1 MFGRRSVILAR
12 SGMRHA
18 SSGHHGNHHAPVK
31 NIDLN
36 IALEGVETRWVSLVT
51 EQKDVVVKQAQDLM
65 KSDWKKLTIAQKNT
79 RNHHSAPPLPPHPRK
94 EGKHPPSQ
102 DPKDWNTLLLLLLL
116 VVLQCTMWHSG
127 RMGIQRV
134 TASRSWAALVSS
146 SSPPSPSLLLFA
158 VSVWTFFTFASM
170 PHLLPSH
177 VFIPFFSSSPAP
189 QHYDQGVEAG

>member
-102 DPKDWNTLLLLLLL
+102 DPKDWNWFHLWEMITW
-116 VVLQCTMWHSG
+116 TPPH
-127 RMGIQRV
+127 
-134 TASRSWAALVSS
+134 AALLA
-146 SSPPSPSLLLFA
+146 P
-158 VSVWTFFTFASM
+158 T
-170 PHLLPSH
+170 
-177 VFIPFFSSSPAP
+177 PAP
-189 QHYDQGVEAG
+189 TPAPAPAPG